1 MGLTLDVLV
10 DGARSA
16 ALSGRWSAL
25 TVVDGIDYQA
35 DSATLMLAAPEALAV
50 EIPPL
55 GAELRFVADG
65 SNLGTPLHATAVR
78 GDTRAGSVTIEAAAL
93 HPRTALR
100 EPRTA
105 SWSGRSIR
113 EIAAA
118 IATRAGLVPAVSD
131 ALGSTVPAGAIQS
144 AESDEQFLRRLV
156 ARLNGRVVHKAGRL
170 LVLPVEETLTAS
182 GSPLQPV
189 TIDLRTAG
197 AWVRWRRS
205 EAALV
210 DVVQATYLKG
220 DGVTPEFLTLGEEP
234 SGRRTQRRKLPGT
247 YASRADAALAI
258 RRALASGRIG
268 IDAIEVNISLLP
280 VARALY
286 PVTLSGVPEGF
297 PEELVIHQVRHD
309 LGRRV
314 ATTTITA
321 RP

>member
-1 MGLTLDVLV
+1 MGLTLDILV
-10 DGARSA
+10 DGTRSA
-16 ALSGRWSAL
+16 ALSGRWRAL
-25 TVVDGIDYQA
+25 SVVDGIDYQA
-35 DSATLMLAAPEALAV
+35 DSATLSLSAPDALAV

-55 GAELRFVADG
+55 GAELRFAVDG
-65 SNLGTPLHATAVR
+65 ANLGTPLHATAIR

-105 SWSGRSIR
+105 SWSGKSVK
-113 EIAAA
+113 EIATA
-118 IATRAGLVPAVSD
+118 IAERAGLVPAVS
-131 ALGSTVPAGAIQS
+131 ASLGSIVPTGAIQS
-144 AESDEQFLRRLV
+144 DESDEQFLRRLV

-170 LVLPVEETLTAS
+170 LVLPVEETLSAS
-182 GSPLQPV
+182 GSPLRPV
-189 TIDLRTAG
+189 EIDLRAAG

-210 DVVQATYLKG
+210 DVVQATYLLD
-220 DGVTPEFLTLGEEP
+220 DGVTPARLTIGTAP
-234 SGRRTQRRKLPGT
+234 SGRRTQRRKLPGI
-247 YASRADAALAI
+247 YASLTDARRAI
-258 RRALASGRIG
+258 RRALASGRTG
-268 IDAIEVNISLLP
+268 IDAIEVNTSLLP
-280 VARALY
+280 AARALY